1 MESGI
6 TIFSFGL
13 FLVIFLWIGALA
25 AKSSD
30 NTESDYLLGSRSFG
44 KVFVGL
50 SAGATGNSGWIM
62 IGTVGM
68 AYSMGVS
75 ALLMVIAWFL
85 GEVTFWTFFPD
96 KINQISRKQNSQTIP
111 EFLGRVIK

>member
-13 FLVIFLWIGALA
+13 FIVIFLWIGALA

-62 IGTVGM
+62 SRYCVGWCLFCHCL
-68 AYSMGVS
+68 YSG
-75 ALLMVIAWFL
+75 
-85 GEVTFWTFFPD
+85 FPTSGLFQCD
-96 KINQISRKQNSQTIP
+96 R
-111 EFLGRVIK
+111 